1 MCIRTIMNTND
12 NIFHPA
18 DYGVLSKMMSDTNT
32 AITIS
37 IGIFVFIFTLTFVL
51 VNSTS
56 NNKMLQKM
64 NLFNDWKKMA
74 SDATHNMNNSKIFA
88 GIMIILMNITS
99 KYVPIKLGK
108 TMERLMKHYISA
120 PLLVFTVSWIG
131 TRDLYIAFIITG
143 LYILFAEILFNEDS
157 SFCVLSEEF
166 RDYHDQIEKEQ
177 QEKNETLTEEDVIKA
192 RAVLEKAK
200 KQKMDIME
208 YEGYVLK

>member
-1 MCIRTIMNTND
+1 MHTND
-12 NIFHPA
+12 NIFQPA
-18 DYGVLSKMMSDTNT
+18 DYGVLSNMMTDTNK
-32 AITIS
+32 AITIT
-37 IGIFVFIFTLTFVL
+37 IGIFVFLFTLSFVL
-51 VNSTS
+51 VNSIS
-56 NNKMLQKM
+56 KKSILQNVNM
-64 NLFNDWKKMA
+64 FDNWKKMA
-74 SDATHNMNNSKIFA
+74 SDTTHNMNNSKIFA

-108 TMERLMKHYISA
+108 TMERLMKHYIST

-177 QEKNETLTEEDVIKA
+177 QEKNEKLTEEDVIKA
-192 RAVLEKAK
+192 KAVLEKAK
-200 KQKMDIME
+200 KQKLDIME
-208 YEGYVLK
+208 YEGYTMK

>member
-1 MCIRTIMNTND
+1 MYIRTIMNTND
-12 NIFHPA
+12 YIFQPA
-18 DYGVLSKMMSDTNT
+18 DYGVLSKMMSDTNKAVT
-32 AITIS
+32 IT
-37 IGIFVFIFTLTFVL
+37 IGIFVFIFTLTFIL

-177 QEKNETLTEEDVIKA
+177 LEKNEQLTEEDVIKA

-208 YEGYVLK
+208 YEGYTLK

>member
-1 MCIRTIMNTND
+1 MYIRKIMYTND
-12 NIFHPA
+12 HIFQPA
-18 DYGVLSKMMSDTNT
+18 DYGILSSMMNDTNK
-32 AITIS
+32 AITIT
-37 IGIFVFIFTLTFVL
+37 IGIFVFLFTLTVVL

-56 NNKMLQKM
+56 KKSILQNVNM
-64 NLFNDWKKMA
+64 FDNWKKIA
-74 SDATHNMNNSKIFA
+74 SDTTHNMNNSKIFA

-108 TMERLMKHYISA
+108 TMERLMKHYIST

-177 QEKNETLTEEDVIKA
+177 QEKNEQLTEEDVIKA
-192 RAVLEKAK
+192 KAVLEKAK

-208 YEGYVLK
+208 YEGYTLK

>member
-1 MCIRTIMNTND
+1 MYTND
-12 NIFHPA
+12 HIFQPA
-18 DYGVLSKMMSDTNT
+18 DYGILSSMMNDTNK
-32 AITIS
+32 AITIT
-37 IGIFVFIFTLTFVL
+37 IGIFVFLFTLTVVL

-56 NNKMLQKM
+56 KKSILQNVNM
-64 NLFNDWKKMA
+64 FDNWKKIA
-74 SDATHNMNNSKIFA
+74 SDTTHNMNNSKIFA

-108 TMERLMKHYISA
+108 TMERLMKHYIST

-177 QEKNETLTEEDVIKA
+177 QEKNEQLTEEDVIKA
-192 RAVLEKAK
+192 KAVLEKAK

-208 YEGYVLK
+208 YEGYTLK

>member
-1 MCIRTIMNTND
+1 MYIRTIMNTND
-12 NIFHPA
+12 NIFQPA

-56 NNKMLQKM
+56 NNTMLKKM
-64 NLFNDWKKMA
+64 NLFNDWKKVA

-108 TMERLMKHYISA
+108 TMERLMKHYIST

>member
-1 MCIRTIMNTND
+1 MNTND
-12 NIFHPA
+12 NIFQPA

-37 IGIFVFIFTLTFVL
+37 IGIFVFIFTLTFIL

-64 NLFNDWKKMA
+64 NLFDDWKKIA
-74 SDATHNMNNSKIFA
+74 SDTTHNMNNSKIFA

-108 TMERLMKHYISA
+108 TMERLMKHYIST

-177 QEKNETLTEEDVIKA
+177 QEKNEQLTEEDVIKA
-192 RAVLEKAK
+192 KAVLEKAK
-200 KQKMDIME
+200 KQKIDIME
-208 YEGYVLK
+208 YEGYTLK

>member
-1 MCIRTIMNTND
+1 MYTND
-12 NIFHPA
+12 HIFQPA
-18 DYGVLSKMMSDTNT
+18 DYGVLSNMMNDTNK
-32 AITIS
+32 AITITV
-37 IGIFVFIFTLTFVL
+37 GIFVFLFTLTVVL

-56 NNKMLQKM
+56 KKSILQNVNM
-64 NLFNDWKKMA
+64 FDNWKKIA
-74 SDATHNMNNSKIFA
+74 SDTTHNMNNSKIFA

-108 TMERLMKHYISA
+108 TMERLMKHYIST

-177 QEKNETLTEEDVIKA
+177 QEKNEQLTEEDVIKA
-192 RAVLEKAK
+192 KAVLEKAK

-208 YEGYVLK
+208 YEGYTLK

>member
-1 MCIRTIMNTND
+1 MNTND
-12 NIFHPA
+12 NIFQPA
-18 DYGVLSKMMSDTNT
+18 DYGVLSKMMNDTNT

-37 IGIFVFIFTLTFVL
+37 IGIFVFIFTLTFIL

-64 NLFNDWKKMA
+64 NLFDDWKKMA
-74 SDATHNMNNSKIFA
+74 SDTTHNMNNSKIFA

-120 PLLVFTVSWIG
+120 PLLVLTVSWIG

-157 SFCVLSEEF
+157 SFCILSEEF
-166 RDYHDQIEKEQ
+166 RDYHDQIEREQ
-177 QEKNETLTEEDVIKA
+177 QEKNEQLTEEDIIKA

-208 YEGYVLK
+208 YEGYTMK

>member
-1 MCIRTIMNTND
+1 MNTND
-12 NIFHPA
+12 QIFQPA
-18 DYGVLSKMMSDTNT
+18 DYGILSNMMTDTNK
-32 AITIS
+32 AVTIS
-37 IGIFVFIFTLTFVL
+37 VGIFALIFALTFIL

-56 NNKMLQKM
+56 KNNILK
-64 NLFNDWKKMA
+64 NVNIFDNWKKMA
-74 SDATHNMNNSKIFA
+74 SDATNNMNNSKIFA

-166 RDYHDQIEKEQ
+166 RDYHDQIEKDQ
-177 QEKNETLTEEDVIKA
+177 QEKNEKLTEEDVIKA
-192 RAVLEKAK
+192 KAVLEKAK
-200 KQKMDIME
+200 KQKLDIME
-208 YEGYVLK
+208 YEGYTLK

>member
-1 MCIRTIMNTND
+1 MYTND
-12 NIFHPA
+12 HIFQPA
-18 DYGVLSKMMSDTNT
+18 DYGILSSMMNDTNK
-32 AITIS
+32 AITIT
-37 IGIFVFIFTLTFVL
+37 IGIFVFLFTLTVVL

-56 NNKMLQKM
+56 KKSILQNVNM
-64 NLFNDWKKMA
+64 FDNWKKIA
-74 SDATHNMNNSKIFA
+74 SDTTHNMNNSKIFA

-108 TMERLMKHYISA
+108 TMERLMKHYIST

-157 SFCVLSEEF
+157 SFCILSEEF

-177 QEKNETLTEEDVIKA
+177 QEKNEQLTEEDVIKA
-192 RAVLEKAK
+192 KAVLEKAK

-208 YEGYVLK
+208 YEGYTLK

>member
-1 MCIRTIMNTND
+1 MNTND
-12 NIFHPA
+12 NIFQPA

-37 IGIFVFIFTLTFVL
+37 IGIFVFIFTLTFIL

-64 NLFNDWKKMA
+64 NLFDDWKKMA

-157 SFCVLSEEF
+157 SFCILSEEF

-177 QEKNETLTEEDVIKA
+177 QEKNEQLTEEDVIKA
-192 RAVLEKAK
+192 KAVLEKAK
-200 KQKMDIME
+200 KQKIDIME
-208 YEGYVLK
+208 YEGYTLK

>member
-1 MCIRTIMNTND
+1 MNTND
-12 NIFHPA
+12 NIFQPA

-37 IGIFVFIFTLTFVL
+37 IGIFVFIFTLTFIL

-64 NLFNDWKKMA
+64 NLFDDWKKMA

-177 QEKNETLTEEDVIKA
+177 QEKNEQLTEEDIIKA

-208 YEGYVLK
+208 YEGYTLK

>member
-1 MCIRTIMNTND
+1 MNTND
-12 NIFHPA
+12 HIFQPA

-37 IGIFVFIFTLTFVL
+37 IGIFVFIFTLTFIL

-64 NLFNDWKKMA
+64 NLFDDWKKMA

-177 QEKNETLTEEDVIKA
+177 QEKNEQLTEEDIIKA

-208 YEGYVLK
+208 YEGYTLK

>member
-1 MCIRTIMNTND
+1 MNTND
-12 NIFHPA
+12 NIFQPA
-18 DYGVLSKMMSDTNT
+18 DYGVLSKMMNDTNT

-37 IGIFVFIFTLTFVL
+37 IGIFVFIFTLTFIL

-56 NNKMLQKM
+56 SNTMLKKM

-166 RDYHDQIEKEQ
+166 RDYHDQIEREQ
-177 QEKNETLTEEDVIKA
+177 QEKNDQLTEEDIIKA

-208 YEGYVLK
+208 YEGYTLK

>member
-1 MCIRTIMNTND
+1 MYTND
-12 NIFHPA
+12 HIFQPA
-18 DYGVLSKMMSDTNT
+18 DYGVLSNMMNDTNK
-32 AITIS
+32 AITITV
-37 IGIFVFIFTLTFVL
+37 GIFVFLFTLTVVL

-56 NNKMLQKM
+56 KKSILQNVNM
-64 NLFNDWKKMA
+64 FDNWKKIA
-74 SDATHNMNNSKIFA
+74 SDTTHNMNNSKIFA

-108 TMERLMKHYISA
+108 TMERLMKHYIST

-177 QEKNETLTEEDVIKA
+177 QEKNEQLTEDDVIKA
-192 RAVLEKAK
+192 KAVLEKAK

-208 YEGYVLK
+208 YEGYTLK

>member
-1 MCIRTIMNTND
+1 MNTND
-12 NIFHPA
+12 HIFQPA

-37 IGIFVFIFTLTFVL
+37 IGIFVFIFTLTFIL

-64 NLFNDWKKMA
+64 NLFDDWKKMA

-157 SFCVLSEEF
+157 SFCVLSETGCACSTGAPF
-166 RDYHDQIEKEQ
+166 VIGLIEC
-177 QEKNETLTEEDVIKA
+177 
-192 RAVLEKAK
+192 
-200 KQKMDIME
+200 
-208 YEGYVLK
+208 

>member
-1 MCIRTIMNTND
+1 MYIRTIMNTND
-12 NIFHPA
+12 NIFQPA
-18 DYGVLSKMMSDTNT
+18 DYGVLSKMMSDTNKAVT
-32 AITIS
+32 IT
-37 IGIFVFIFTLTFVL
+37 IGIFVFIFTLTFIL

-177 QEKNETLTEEDVIKA
+177 LEKNEQLTEEDVIKA

-208 YEGYVLK
+208 YEGYTLK

>member
-1 MCIRTIMNTND
+1 MYIRKIMYTND
-12 NIFHPA
+12 HIFQPA
-18 DYGVLSKMMSDTNT
+18 DYGILSSMMNDTNK
-32 AITIS
+32 AIIIT
-37 IGIFVFIFTLTFVL
+37 IGIFVFLFTLTVVL

-56 NNKMLQKM
+56 KKSILQNVNM
-64 NLFNDWKKMA
+64 FDNWKKIA
-74 SDATHNMNNSKIFA
+74 SDTTHNMNNSKIFA

-108 TMERLMKHYISA
+108 TMERLMKHYIST

-177 QEKNETLTEEDVIKA
+177 QEKNEQLTEEDVIKA
-192 RAVLEKAK
+192 KAVLEKAK

-208 YEGYVLK
+208 YEGYTLK

>member
-1 MCIRTIMNTND
+1 MNTND
-12 NIFHPA
+12 NIFQPA

-56 NNKMLQKM
+56 NNTMLKKM
-64 NLFNDWKKMA
+64 NLFNDWKKVA
-74 SDATHNMNNSKIFA
+74 SDTTHNMNNSKIFA

-108 TMERLMKHYISA
+108 TMERLMKHYIST

-177 QEKNETLTEEDVIKA
+177 QEKNEQLTEEDVIKA
-192 RAVLEKAK
+192 KAVLEKAK
-200 KQKMDIME
+200 KQKIDIME
-208 YEGYVLK
+208 YEGYTLK

>member
-1 MCIRTIMNTND
+1 MNTND
-12 NIFHPA
+12 NIFQPA
-18 DYGVLSKMMSDTNT
+18 DYGVLSKMMSDTNKAVT
-32 AITIS
+32 IT
-37 IGIFVFIFTLTFVL
+37 IGIFVFIFTLTFIL

-177 QEKNETLTEEDVIKA
+177 LEKNEQLTEEDVIKA

-208 YEGYVLK
+208 YEGYTLK

>member
-1 MCIRTIMNTND
+1 MHTND
-12 NIFHPA
+12 NIFQPA
-18 DYGVLSKMMSDTNT
+18 DYGVLSNMMADTNK
-32 AITIS
+32 AITIT
-37 IGIFVFIFTLTFVL
+37 IGIFVFLFTLSFVL
-51 VNSTS
+51 VNSIS
-56 NNKMLQKM
+56 KKSILQNVNM
-64 NLFNDWKKMA
+64 FDNWKKMA
-74 SDATHNMNNSKIFA
+74 SDTTHNMNNSKIFA

-108 TMERLMKHYISA
+108 TMERLMKHYIST

-177 QEKNETLTEEDVIKA
+177 QEKNEKLTEEDVIKA
-192 RAVLEKAK
+192 KAVL
-200 KQKMDIME
+200 
-208 YEGYVLK
+208 

>member
-1 MCIRTIMNTND
+1 MYTND
-12 NIFHPA
+12 HIFQPA
-18 DYGVLSKMMSDTNT
+18 DYGILSSMMNDTNK
-32 AITIS
+32 AIIIT
-37 IGIFVFIFTLTFVL
+37 IGIFVFLFTLTVVL

-56 NNKMLQKM
+56 KKSILQNVNM
-64 NLFNDWKKMA
+64 FDNWKKIA
-74 SDATHNMNNSKIFA
+74 SDTTHNMNNSKIFA

-108 TMERLMKHYISA
+108 TMERLMKHYIST

-177 QEKNETLTEEDVIKA
+177 QEKNEQLTEEDVIKA
-192 RAVLEKAK
+192 KAVLEKAK

-208 YEGYVLK
+208 YEGYTLK

>member
-1 MCIRTIMNTND
+1 MNTND
-12 NIFHPA
+12 NIFQPA
-18 DYGVLSKMMSDTNT
+18 DYGVLSKMMNDTNT

-37 IGIFVFIFTLTFVL
+37 IGIFVFIFTLTFIL

-56 NNKMLQKM
+56 NNTMLKKM

-120 PLLVFTVSWIG
+120 PLLVFTVSWVG

-166 RDYHDQIEKEQ
+166 RDYHDQIEREQ
-177 QEKNETLTEEDVIKA
+177 QEKNDQLTEEYIIKA

-200 KQKMDIME
+200 KQKIDIME
-208 YEGYVLK
+208 YEGYTLK

>member
-1 MCIRTIMNTND
+1 MYIRTIMNTND
-12 NIFHPA
+12 NIFQPA

-37 IGIFVFIFTLTFVL
+37 IGIFVFIFTLTFIL

-64 NLFNDWKKMA
+64 NLFDDWKKMA

-177 QEKNETLTEEDVIKA
+177 QEKNEQLTEEDIIKA

-208 YEGYVLK
+208 YEGYTLK

>member
-1 MCIRTIMNTND
+1 MNTND
-12 NIFHPA
+12 NIFQPA

-37 IGIFVFIFTLTFVL
+37 IGIFVFIFTLTFIL

-64 NLFNDWKKMA
+64 NLFDDWKKMA

-108 TMERLMKHYISA
+108 TMERLMKHYIST

-177 QEKNETLTEEDVIKA
+177 QEKNEQLTEEDVIKA
-192 RAVLEKAK
+192 KAVLEKAK
-200 KQKMDIME
+200 KQKIDIME
-208 YEGYVLK
+208 YEGYTLK

>member
-1 MCIRTIMNTND
+1 MYIRSIMPTND
-12 NIFHPA
+12 NIFQPA
-18 DYGVLSKMMSDTNT
+18 DYGVLSNMMADTNK
-32 AITIS
+32 AITIT
-37 IGIFVFIFTLTFVL
+37 IGIFVFLFTLSFVL
-51 VNSTS
+51 VNSIS
-56 NNKMLQKM
+56 KKSILQNVNM
-64 NLFNDWKKMA
+64 FDNWKKMA
-74 SDATHNMNNSKIFA
+74 SDTTHNMNNSKIFA

-108 TMERLMKHYISA
+108 TMERLMKHYIST

-177 QEKNETLTEEDVIKA
+177 QEKNEKLTEEDVIKA
-192 RAVLEKAK
+192 KAVLEKAK
-200 KQKMDIME
+200 KQKLDIME
-208 YEGYVLK
+208 YEGYTMK

>member
-1 MCIRTIMNTND
+1 MYIRTIMNTND
-12 NIFHPA
+12 NIFQPA
-18 DYGVLSKMMSDTNT
+18 DYGVLSKMMSDTNKAVT
-32 AITIS
+32 IT
-37 IGIFVFIFTLTFVL
+37 IGIFVFIFTLTFIL

-56 NNKMLQKM
+56 NNKVLQKM

-177 QEKNETLTEEDVIKA
+177 LEKNEQLTEEDVIKA

-208 YEGYVLK
+208 YEGYTLK

>member
-1 MCIRTIMNTND
+1 MYIRTIMNTND
-12 NIFHPA
+12 NIFQPA
-18 DYGVLSKMMSDTNT
+18 DYGVLSKMMSDTNKAVT
-32 AITIS
+32 IT
-37 IGIFVFIFTLTFVL
+37 IGIFVFIFTLTFIL

-120 PLLVFTVSWIG
+120 PLLVFAVSWIG

-177 QEKNETLTEEDVIKA
+177 LEKNEQLTEEDVIKA

-208 YEGYVLK
+208 YEGYTLK

>member
-1 MCIRTIMNTND
+1 MNTND
-12 NIFHPA
+12 NIFQPA

-37 IGIFVFIFTLTFVL
+37 IGIFVFIFTLTFIL

-64 NLFNDWKKMA
+64 NLFDDWKKMA
-74 SDATHNMNNSKIFA
+74 SDTTHNMNNSKIFA

-120 PLLVFTVSWIG
+120 ALLVFTVSWIG

-157 SFCVLSEEF
+157 SFCILSEEF

-177 QEKNETLTEEDVIKA
+177 QEKNEQLTEEDIIKA
-192 RAVLEKAK
+192 KAVLEKAK

-208 YEGYVLK
+208 YEGYTLK

>member
-1 MCIRTIMNTND
+1 MYIRSIMHTND
-12 NIFHPA
+12 HIFQPA
-18 DYGVLSKMMSDTNT
+18 DYGVLSNMMADTNK
-32 AITIS
+32 AITIT
-37 IGIFVFIFTLTFVL
+37 IGIFVFLFTLSFVL
-51 VNSTS
+51 VNSIS
-56 NNKMLQKM
+56 KKSILQNVNM
-64 NLFNDWKKMA
+64 FDNWKKMA
-74 SDATHNMNNSKIFA
+74 SDTTHNMNNSKIFA

-108 TMERLMKHYISA
+108 TMERLMKHYIST

-177 QEKNETLTEEDVIKA
+177 QEKNEKLTEEDVIKA
-192 RAVLEKAK
+192 KAVLEKAK
-200 KQKMDIME
+200 KQKLDIME
-208 YEGYVLK
+208 YEGYTMK